1 MQLKRVL
8 DLILLQLLEHFL
20 KEPGFTELAFDPM
33 SNSSRLVQSPPEV
46 DLTIP
51 KVQNYSNFQMVP
63 SHGKKGSNSD
73 KVKDLFE
80 IKDTSQFLRESPC
93 WPWDH
98 ILRCQVSRDNLLEK

>member
-51 KVQNYSNFQMVP
+51 KVQNYSNFQ
-63 SHGKKGSNSD
+63 

-80 IKDTSQFLRESPC
+80 IKDTSQLLRESPC

-98 ILRCQVSRDNLLEK
+98 ILRCQVNRDNLLEK